1 MSYCN
6 SVLICYDVSTSQS
19 VREDQVKS
27 NWNATE
33 TKALKMLS
41 KMKSDLAKLSEL
53 MHYEQ
58 LDHVYIDSAINE
70 MTKAFDVLECGHVLE
85 GRIEYYPNTLK

>member
-1 MSYCN
+1 M
-6 SVLICYDVSTSQS
+6 
-19 VREDQVKS
+19 KS

-41 KMKSDLAKLSEL
+41 KMKSDLSKLSEL

-58 LDHVYIDSAINE
+58 LNHVYVDSTINE
-70 MTKAFDVLECGHVLE
+70 MTKAFDVLESGHVLD
-85 GRIEYYPNTLK
+85 GRIEYYPDTIK